1 MRAFRRTVRV
11 AAALAALPLLVTG
24 CSINQAFEDV
34 TRIDYKSAS
43 TGPKLDIPPDLV
55 TPRQDD
61 RFAIPDRPSAG
72 TSYSDFARD
81 RANPRPAG
89 TAAGVLVQ
97 PPSTRI
103 ERQGSQRW
111 LVVSLPPA
119 QVWPIV
125 RSFWTNAGFALRI
138 ESPETGILETDW
150 AEKRPNVP
158 DSWLRNTLSRAIGS
172 LYATAERDKFRTR
185 LESDG
190 NTTEIFISHRGLVEE
205 FSGAQKETT
214 VWVQRP
220 SDPELEAEFLRRLM
234 VRFAQTAPGAAPSGS
249 AEPAAGTSATAPDRA
264 RVIDVDGRPVVE
276 MSQDGF
282 DRAWRQVGLALDRS
296 GFTVEDRDRSKGTFF
311 VRYVD
316 PEQEARTRGMIDRVF
331 GTGSGKDLSGRKY
344 RITVEGAGSGSRIG
358 VLDENGNLP
367 STDADRRVASRIVS
381 LLRDQLR

>member
-1 MRAFRRTVRV
+1 MRRARLPGAR
-11 AAALAALPLLVTG
+11 LAAVLALSVLGTG

-61 RFAIPDRPSAG
+61 RFAIPDRPSTG

-81 RANPRPAG
+81 RANPRPAAG
-89 TAAGVLVQ
+89 ASGVLVQ
-97 PPSTRI
+97 PPTARI
-103 ERQGSQRW
+103 ERQGTQRW
-111 LVVSLPPA
+111 LVVTLPPA
-119 QVWPIV
+119 QVWPVV
-125 RSFWTNAGFALRI
+125 REFWTNAGFVLRI

-172 LYATAERDKFRTR
+172 LYATAERDKYRTR

-190 NTTEIFISHRGLVEE
+190 TATEIFISHRGLVEE

-234 VRFAQTAPGAAPSGS
+234 LRFTQSGTTAQAAAAAAGGTAAP
-249 AEPAAGTSATAPDRA
+249 APDRA
-264 RVIDVDGRPVVE
+264 RIVEMDGRPFVE
-276 MSQDGF
+276 MPQEGF

-316 PEQEARTRGMIDRVF
+316 PEQETRTRGVLDRVF
-331 GTGSGKDLSGRKY
+331 GTGTGKDLSGKKY
-344 RITVEGAGSGSRIG
+344 RISVEGAGSGTRIG
-358 VLDENGNLP
+358 VLDENGNPP
-367 STDADRRVASRIVS
+367 SSDADRRVASRIVS